1 MKSSGYNS
9 EIERLNNLL
18 RELTAQADQWRTKF
32 SQVEGRGKEIE
43 EIRQQFEL
51 YKKST
56 MDSKEMQIRFNAE
69 RTAYE
74 TTIFQLR
81 QNLQDIEGQ
90 YRIHTDEGER
100 LSVSQ
105 GDKLRELDNLRRSK
119 YETESK
125 YAEEISDLKNQIE
138 FFKNNNYDIKQLSIK
153 FGAEKA
159 ADQSQIKQLKQMNE
173 NYKAELEKLYELM
186 NQRKAEY
193 ENIQKNNETI
203 RRQLM
208 EATKQLQV
216 KGAVASDDGNIA
228 GLRSQVHE
236 LEAQKEEYRKSS
248 ERSNLEVTRKNKELV
263 DKIQELDVLKMKYE
277 EALNNYQN
285 LSNKLLTKLMADSH

>member
-1 MKSSGYNS
+1 
-9 EIERLNNLL
+9 
-18 RELTAQADQWRTKF
+18 
-32 SQVEGRGKEIE
+32 
-43 EIRQQFEL
+43 L